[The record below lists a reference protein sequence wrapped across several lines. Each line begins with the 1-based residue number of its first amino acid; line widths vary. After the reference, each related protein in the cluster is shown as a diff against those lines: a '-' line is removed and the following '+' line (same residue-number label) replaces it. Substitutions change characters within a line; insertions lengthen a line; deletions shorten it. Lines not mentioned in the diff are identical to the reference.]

1 MGVQKYMGNIPC
13 RYPAVMIVRL
23 AIFADVLQVMI
34 KASKTVIMCSSVY
47 VQKVHEH
54 MFETRLVS
62 PYSVTDSTRQSLT
75 DVTTL
80 YTYRRN

>member
-13 RYPAVMIVRL
+13 KYPAVMIVRL
-23 AIFADVLQVMI
+23 ATFADALQVMI
-34 KASKTVIMCSSVY
+34 KASKTVIMYSSVY
-47 VQKVHEH
+47 VHKVHEH
-54 MFETRLVS
+54 ETRLVS

>member
-13 RYPAVMIVRL
+13 KYPAVMIVRL
-23 AIFADVLQVMI
+23 ATFADVLVA
-34 KASKTVIMCSSVY
+34 KHVIMYSSVY
-47 VQKVHEH
+47 VHKVHEH

-75 DVTTL
+75 DITTL

>member
-13 RYPAVMIVRL
+13 KYPAVMIVRL
-23 AIFADVLQVMI
+23 ATFADVLQVMI
-34 KASKTVIMCSSVY
+34 KASKTVIMYSSVY
-47 VQKVHEH
+47 VHKVHEH

-75 DVTTL
+75 DITTL